1 MMSLKNILTIAKF
14 ESKVLWRN
22 WFFRI
27 FAIAGLFFI
36 TIFNIAAFSAISDG
50 RQSMIG
56 TTWGMPYATMVLS
69 SIAQA
74 AAVIFLATGVILKNK
89 KIDTNE
95 VFYARPISNLDY
107 VLGRAFAI
115 FKLFFLLN
123 VVVLIPI
130 VIVNIT
136 NPLIPFN
143 PLAFLAYPLL
153 TSIPTI
159 VFVTGISFLLVTL
172 LRNQPISIVL
182 LLGLSGVELIYFHA
196 RFYNIFDF
204 MAFRLNLLAS
214 DIIGF
219 SNIETILLHRGSYLI
234 AGIAF
239 LFATSFFL
247 DRLPN
252 TRSFRPMVGAFTLII
267 GGMSAYLFTS
277 LWNQQQG
284 IEEGR
289 QDMIEVNNTWSD
301 KSNAD
306 VISNHIQVSHLGDQ
320 LSAISTMKVRNN
332 TPQNLSELFFTLNP
346 DLEVSKVTINEKE
359 VSVERN
365 LQVLS
370 VKYDLAKGAN
380 VEVKVSYKGSIDER
394 IAHLEVDQKRYE
406 ELHEYFI
413 YSIDKRYA
421 FLSPD
426 YVLLTKDV
434 LWYPDT
440 QIGYSTA
447 SPVKQR
453 SNFIDFKLDVIV
465 KNGLLPISQGA
476 VEQADESTYAFRPEY
491 ALPQLSLAIGNYQK
505 KSIRVDSIDYAIYHY
520 PKNDY
525 FQPYFDQLEDTLSYL
540 ITDLA
545 NSYQHDLK
553 LHYPFN
559 RLQLVETPTQFR
571 AYDKIYEGNQAYIQP
586 EMILL
591 PEKGGDIR
599 DLDFKRQFKNM
610 DRQAREE
617 NRVMQDKE
625 KQASVFNTAIKKVLT
640 KQIPD
645 DWFWEGR
652 ETDVA
657 DYSMFPNLYT
667 YNSGVASEDWILLN
681 KGIADYLNT
690 KVPAR
695 NDYSRSANGISFAE
709 ECNQL
714 MQNTSLV
721 DLLIQ
726 DIEFVKIQK
735 SVTLKN
741 EYLFA
746 YLGQLI
752 GEEAFKDFLVDRII
766 KNSHSVS
773 TYEDFRN
780 KIKDTFKLDI
790 NPIIKEVY
798 YDNEQ
803 PSFLISNTE
812 EYEILDGDR
821 KRFQIIF
828 KAKNLG
834 PKDGIISIN
843 FNAEGDSDN
852 FNFFNQQSGD
862 AISEDN
868 GYLSLIRNGETKQF
882 GFILNE
888 KPESYAI
895 NTLVSKNIPSIVTI
909 FPGKIDLK
917 QNATPFEGDRII
929 EEANNETQYQVI
941 VDNEDDGFSTYSPVE
956 DTYLKAYMDKR
967 NPSDQK
973 YFGVWNRPYSKWL
986 ATTGSSFYG
995 EYIRSAHFTRSGK
1008 GEKTS
1013 EWKPQLR
1020 EAGFYDI
1027 YSYMIGKN
1035 QSQYDG
1041 NNNEGKTYTYQYII
1055 NHGDGKDEIN
1065 FNVTNAEN
1073 GWNYLGSY
1081 YFEEDGGSII
1091 LTDKCDLRSV
1101 YADAIKWVKQ

>member
-36 TIFNIAAFSAISDG
+36 TIFNIAAFSALSDG

-56 TTWGMPYATMVLS
+56 STWGMPYATMVLS

-130 VIVNIT
+130 FIVNIT
-136 NPLIPFN
+136 NPLVTFN
-143 PLAFLAYPLL
+143 PLAFIAYPLL

-159 VFVTGISFLLVTL
+159 VFVTGVSFLLVTL
-172 LRNQPISIVL
+172 IKNQPISIVL

-196 RFYNIFDF
+196 RFYNIFDY

-219 SNIETILLHRGSYLI
+219 SNLETILMHRGAYFI

-239 LFATSFFL
+239 LFAASFFL

-252 TRSFRPMVGAFTLII
+252 TRSFKPLAAVCTLII
-267 GGMSAYLFTS
+267 GGISAFLFVS
-277 LWNQQQG
+277 LWNKQSG
-284 IEEGR
+284 IEIDR
-289 QDMIEVNNTWSD
+289 QAMIEVNNEWSV
-301 KSNAD
+301 KANAD
-306 VISNHIQVSHLGDQ
+306 VISNHIQISHLGDELAATAT
-320 LSAISTMKVRNN
+320 LSIKNN
-332 TPQNLSELFFTLNP
+332 TNQNLSELFYTLNP
-346 DLEVSKVTINEKE
+346 SLEVSKVLVNQEE
-359 VSVERN
+359 AMFERDLQILSIASN
-365 LQVLS
+365 LGSGQSAEIVI
-370 VKYDLAKGAN
+370 
-380 VEVKVSYKGSIDER
+380 SYRGDIDER

-406 ELHEYFI
+406 EIHEYFI
-413 YSIDKRYA
+413 YSIEKRYA
-421 FLSPD
+421 FLSPE

-440 QIGYSTA
+440 QIGYSNA

-465 KNGLLPISQGA
+465 ENGLTPVAQGEMEK
-476 VEQADESTYAFRPEY
+476 VDESTFSFSPEY
-491 ALPQLSLAIGNYQK
+491 ALPQLSLAIGNYVK
-505 KSIRVDSIDYAIYHY
+505 KSIVVDSIDYAIYHY

-525 FQPYFDQLEDTLSYL
+525 FLPYFDQLEDTLSYL

-545 NSYQHDLK
+545 NSYEHDLK
-553 LHYPFN
+553 LNYPFN

-591 PEKGGDIR
+591 PEKGGSIR
-599 DLDFKRQFKNM
+599 DFDFKRQFRNM

-617 NRVMQDKE
+617 NKVMQDKE

-657 DYSMFPNLYT
+657 EYSMFPNLYT
-667 YNSGVASEDWILLN
+667 YSSGVVSQDWILLN

-690 KVPAR
+690 KAPAR

-714 MQNTSLV
+714 MQDNSLI
-721 DLLIQ
+721 DLLIK
-726 DIEFVKIQK
+726 DEEFVKIQK
-735 SVTLKN
+735 SVSLKN
-741 EYLFA
+741 QYLFA

-752 GEEAFKDFLVDRII
+752 GEEAFKTFLVNWINN
-766 KNSHSVS
+766 NSHAVS
-773 TYEDFRN
+773 TYQQFKGEIN
-780 KIKDTFKLDI
+780 KQFQLDI
-790 NPIIKEVY
+790 DPIIKEVY

-803 PSFLISNTE
+803 PSFLISNAE

-828 KAKNLG
+828 NAKNLG
-834 PKDGIISIN
+834 PKDGVISIN
-843 FNAEGDSDN
+843 FEAEGENDN
-852 FNFFNQQSGD
+852 FNFFNQQNGD
-862 AISEDN
+862 ELSDEN
-868 GYLSLIRNGETKQF
+868 GYVSLIKNGQTKQF

-888 KPESYAI
+888 QPGSYAI

-909 FPGKIDLK
+909 FPGRVELK
-917 QNATPFEGDRII
+917 EKATAFEGERVI
-929 EEANNETQYQVI
+929 EEVNKETQYQVI
-941 VDNEDDGFSTYSPVE
+941 VDNEDEGFSTFSPIE
-956 DTYLKAYMDKR
+956 DTYLKTYLDKR

-986 ATTGSSFYG
+986 ATTGSSFHG

-1013 EWKPQLR
+1013 EWKPDLK

-1041 NNNEGKTYTYQYII
+1041 NRNDGKTFTYQYII
-1055 NHGDGKDEIN
+1055 HHGDGEDEVN

-1081 YFEEDGGSII
+1081 YFDEEGGSIV
-1091 LTDKCDLRSV
+1091 LTDKCELRSV

>member
-1 MMSLKNILTIAKF
+1 MMSLKNILTIARF

-27 FAIAGLFFI
+27 FAFVGLFFI
-36 TIFNIAAFSAISDG
+36 TIFNLAAFSALSDG
-50 RQSMIG
+50 RQFMIG
-56 TTWGMPYATMVLS
+56 STWGMPYANMVLS

-74 AAVIFLATGVILKNK
+74 AAVIFLATGIILKNK

-130 VIVNIT
+130 FIVNIT
-136 NPLIPFN
+136 NPLVQFN
-143 PLAFLAYPLL
+143 PMAFLAYPLL

-172 LRNQPISIVL
+172 LKNQPISIVL

-196 RFYNIFDF
+196 RFYNIFDY

-219 SNIETILLHRGSYLI
+219 SNLETILLQRGFYLV
-234 AGIAF
+234 AGVAF

-252 TRSFRPMVGAFTLII
+252 TRSFRPVVGVITLII
-267 GGMSAYLFTS
+267 GGVAAYLFTS

-284 IEEGR
+284 IETGR
-289 QDMIEVNNTWSD
+289 QDMIEVNNAWSD
-301 KSNAD
+301 KANAE
-306 VISNHIQVSHLGDQ
+306 ILSNHIQLTHVGHR
-320 LSAISTMKVRNN
+320 LSATSNLKIRNS
-332 TPQNLSELFFTLNP
+332 TPQDLATLFYTLNP
-346 DLEVSKVTINEKE
+346 ALEVSSVTINQEE
-359 VSVERN
+359 VPFERN
-365 LQVLS
+365 LQILS
-370 VKYDLAKGAN
+370 VPYRLAQGQHA
-380 VEVKVSYKGSIDER
+380 EVMISYQGTIDER
-394 IAHLEVDQKRYE
+394 VAHLEVDQERYE
-406 ELHEYFI
+406 ILHEYFI

-453 SNFIDFKLDVIV
+453 SNFIDFKLDVQV
-465 KNGLLPISQGA
+465 ENGLVPISQGA
-476 VEQADESTYAFRPEY
+476 MEPADDNTYAFRPAY
-491 ALPQLSLAIGNYQK
+491 ALPQLSLAIGNYEK
-505 KSIRVDSIDYAIYHY
+505 KSITVDSIDYAIYHY
-520 PKNDY
+520 PGNDY
-525 FQPYFDQLEDTLSYL
+525 FLPYFDQLEDTLSYL

-545 NSYQHDLK
+545 TSYQHDLK
-553 LHYPFN
+553 LDYPFN

-591 PEKGGDIR
+591 PEKGGSIR
-599 DLDFKRQFKNM
+599 DFDFKRQFKNM

-617 NRVMQDKE
+617 NSVMQDKE
-625 KQASVFNTAIKKVLT
+625 KQANVFNTAIKKVLT

-667 YNSGVASEDWILLN
+667 YSSGVASEDWILLN

-695 NDYSRSANGISFAE
+695 NDFSRSANGISFAE

-726 DIEFVKIQK
+726 DIEFIKIQK

-741 EYLFA
+741 EYLFSF
-746 YLGQLI
+746 LGQLI
-752 GEEAFKDFLVDRII
+752 GEEAFKEFLVNWIRE
-766 KNSHSVS
+766 NAHTVS
-773 TYEDFRN
+773 TYESF
-780 KIKDTFKLDI
+780 KEELQGTFGLDI
-790 NPIIKEVY
+790 DPIIKEVY
-798 YDNEQ
+798 YDSEQ
-803 PSFLISNTE
+803 PSFLITDAE
-812 EYEILDGDR
+812 AYELLDGDR

-828 KAKNLG
+828 NAKNLG

-843 FNAEGDSDN
+843 FRAEGANDN
-852 FNFFNQQSGD
+852 FNFFNQQSAEELNDGND
-862 AISEDN
+862 
-868 GYLSLIRNGETKQF
+868 YLSLIRNGETKQF

-909 FPGKIDLK
+909 FPGKVELK
-917 QNATPFEGDRII
+917 QKAVPFEGERII
-929 EEANNETQYQVI
+929 EELNRETQYQVI
-941 VDNEDDGFSTYSPVE
+941 VDNEDEGFSTFSPVE
-956 DTYLKAYMDKR
+956 DTYLKAYLDKR

-973 YFGVWNRPYSKWL
+973 YFGVWERPYSKWL

-1013 EWKPQLR
+1013 EWTPQLN

-1027 YSYMIGKN
+1027 YTYMIGKN

-1041 NNNEGKTYTYQYII
+1041 NGNEGKANTYQYII
-1055 NHGDGKDEIN
+1055 HHGDGTDEIN

-1081 YFEEDGGSII
+1081 YFEEKGGSIV
-1091 LTDKCDLRSV
+1091 LTDKCELRSV